1 MTSILSKEQSSGTVL
16 GVERSASGVRWTWR
30 TQDERLVQAYVQQLS
45 VSPTLARVLIGRD
58 VALEEADNFLNP
70 SLKRGLPNPSHLL
83 DMDKAAERFAD
94 AILKKEIVGV
104 LGDYDVD
111 GATSSALLVRYLMSL
126 GIETHVYIP
135 DRMKDG
141 YGPNEKAMDW
151 FAEKKAKLV
160 MTVDCGATAHAPLAY
175 GSGLGLEVIV
185 LDHHLGA
192 AELPKAYAVVNPN
205 RLDES
210 SEHTYLAAV
219 GVTFLFL
226 VAVNR
231 ILRLQGFFASH
242 AEPDL
247 KAWLDLVALGTVC
260 DVVPLKGANRAFV
273 AQGLKAMGFQQN
285 MGLRHLSTVARI
297 TPEYTCY
304 HAGFMLGPRIN
315 AGGRVGESG
324 LGVRLLT
331 LEDESEVQRLAEQL
345 NILNA
350 ERQAIELMVL
360 EQALEQAER
369 QLNRAL
375 LMLEGAWH
383 AGVVGIVA
391 GRLKEKYQR
400 PVAVIAHDGEMG
412 KASARSVHGVDF
424 GAAVGA
430 ARTEG
435 LVVTGGGHA
444 MAAGFTVRRDGI
456 SRLHDY
462 FETRLSEAITRYGE
476 TRSYRIDDCVAV
488 TGINVSL
495 SEELAKAAPYGMGNP
510 EPRIVV
516 PEVFIMEMDILKD
529 AHIRMQVTGKNGG
542 GRLKCMAF
550 RAVGTPLGDFL
561 LQSHGKP
568 MHLAGTVRAEFWNGK
583 NYVTLHVEDAA
594 VT

>member
-1 MTSILSKEQSSGTVL
+1 M
-16 GVERSASGVRWTWR
+16 GVRWTWR
-30 TQDERLVQAYVQQLS
+30 AQDERMVQAYVQHLGIP
-45 VSPTLARVLIGRD
+45 PTLARVLIGRD
-58 VALEEADNFLNP
+58 VALEEADAFLQP
-70 SLKRGLPNPSHLL
+70 SIKRSLPNPSHLI
-83 DMDKAAERFAD
+83 DMDKAAMRFAD
-94 AILKKEIVGV
+94 AVMAKEIIGI

-111 GATSSALLVRYLMSL
+111 GATSSALLVRYLMQF
-126 GIETHVYIP
+126 GIESHVYIP
-135 DRMKDG
+135 DRMKEG
-141 YGPNEKAMDW
+141 YGPSDAAMDW
-151 FAEKKAKLV
+151 FLAKQAKLV
-160 MTVDCGATAHAPLAY
+160 ITVDCGATSYAPLAHAADM
-175 GSGLGLEVIV
+175 GLEVVV
-185 LDHHLGA
+185 LDHHLGG
-192 AELPKAYAVVNPN
+192 AELPKAFAVVNPN
-205 RLDES
+205 RMDES

-231 ILRLQGFFASH
+231 ALRGRGFFKDK

-273 AQGLKAMGFQQN
+273 AQGLKAMGFHTN
-285 MGLRHLSTVARI
+285 AGIRHLSAVSRI
-297 TPEYTCY
+297 APEYTCY

-315 AGGRVGESG
+315 AGGRIGESG

-331 LEDESEVQRLAEQL
+331 LEAEDELQRLAEQL
-345 NILNA
+345 DVLNA
-350 ERQAIELMVL
+350 ERQAIEKLVL
-360 EQALEQAER
+360 EQALDQAER
-369 QLNRAL
+369 QTNRAL
-375 LMLEGAWH
+375 MMLEGAWH

-400 PVAVIAHDGEMG
+400 PVAVIAHDGEFG

-435 LVVTGGGHA
+435 LLVTGGGHA

-456 SRLHDY
+456 SKLHDY
-462 FETRLSEAITRYGE
+462 FETRLGEAITRYGE

-488 TGINVSL
+488 TGINIEL
-495 SEELAKAAPYGMGNP
+495 CETLAKAAPYGMGNP

-516 PEVFIMEMDILKD
+516 PDACIMDMDVLKD
-529 AHIRMQVTGKNGG
+529 AHIRLNVTGKNGG

-550 RAVGTPLGDFL
+550 RAMGTPLGNFL
-561 LQSHGKP
+561 LESRGKP
-568 MHLAGTVRAEFWNGK
+568 IHLAGTVRSEFWNGK
-583 NYVTLHVEDAA
+583 NYVSLHVEDAA
-594 VT
+594 SS